1 MFGVLADL
9 QSKIGSTS
17 SYIDCYKSS
26 CPKDWA
32 RVPSI
37 LVAESR
43 FELPASLPT
52 AFTGSEHPQCLQFMP
67 MLPVFNFHQDRVK
80 ELTEASSGARKVSTI
95 HQYGGLILGVAALY
109 GVFLDS
115 NTM

>member
-1 MFGVLADL
+1 MEIWMFGVLADL

-26 CPKDWA
+26 CPKDWV

-43 FELPASLPT
+43 FEL
-52 AFTGSEHPQCLQFMP
+52 
-67 MLPVFNFHQDRVK
+67 
-80 ELTEASSGARKVSTI
+80 ASSGTRKVSTI